1 VIINPTKASISSS
14 TVNTANT
21 AKKTLWQR
29 IIVNYEMYLFLLPAI
44 IYYIIFKYGP
54 LYGLQIAFKD
64 FNGALG
70 IWGSKWVGLKH
81 FKSFFSSYY
90 FWPLIRNTIILSVY
104 SLAAGFPMP
113 IILALMLNEVR
124 SYKYKKFVQT
134 ITYAPHF
141 ISTVVLVG
149 TIVIIFS
156 PMHGLVNQ
164 ILGFFG
170 MESRSFM
177 TDQKLFRHI
186 YVWSGVWQNMGWGS
200 IIYIAS
206 LSSVDPEQYEA
217 AIIDGASRIQR
228 IWYINIPVL
237 IPIMTIL
244 LIMNAGS
251 IMNVG
256 FEKVLLMQNDLI
268 MDVADVISTYV
279 YRRGLI
285 RAEFS
290 FSAAIDLFNNFANFI
305 LLMIVNGVIRRLGE
319 TSLF

>member
-1 VIINPTKASISSS
+1 MMNLAKTGISPD
-14 TVNTANT
+14 V
-21 AKKTLWQR
+21 AKKTLWKR
-29 IIVNYEMYLFLLPAI
+29 IAVNYEMYFFLLPAI
-44 IYYIIFKYGP
+44 VYYIIFHYGP

-81 FKSFFSSYY
+81 FNNFFSSYY
-90 FWPLIRNTIILSVY
+90 FWLLIKNTLVLSIY
-104 SLAAGFPMP
+104 SLIAGFPMP
-113 IILALMLNEVR
+113 IILALMLNEVK
-124 SYKYKKFVQT
+124 SNKYKKFVQT
-134 ITYAPHF
+134 VTYAPHF

-156 PMHGLVNQ
+156 PTYGLVNQ
-164 ILGFFG
+164 MLKLLG
-170 MESRSFM
+170 MEVQSFM
-177 TDQKLFRHI
+177 TNPKLFRHI
-186 YVWSGVWQNMGWGS
+186 YVWSGVWQSTGWGS

-206 LSSVDPEQYEA
+206 LSSVDHEQYEA
-217 AIIDGASRIQR
+217 ATIDGASRIQR
-228 IWYINIPVL
+228 IRYINIPVL

-290 FSAAIDLFNNFANFI
+290 FSSAIGLFNNVANFI
-305 LLMIVNGVIRRLGE
+305 LLMIVNGITRKLGE

>member
-1 VIINPTKASISSS
+1 MINPIKAGISSNM
-14 TVNTANT
+14 T
-21 AKKTLWQR
+21 KKSLWQR

-44 IYYIIFKYGP
+44 IYFVIFKYGP

-81 FKSFFSSYY
+81 FKNFFSSYY
-90 FWPLIRNTIILSVY
+90 FWLLLRNTIILSVY
-104 SLAAGFPMP
+104 SLVAGFPIP
-113 IILALMLNEVR
+113 IILALMLNEVKN
-124 SYKYKKFVQT
+124 YKYKKFVQT
-134 ITYAPHF
+134 VTYAPHF

-149 TIVIIFS
+149 TIVIILS
-156 PMHGLVNQ
+156 PMYGLVNQ
-164 ILGFFG
+164 ILVFLG
-170 MESRSFM
+170 MEPQSFM
-177 TDQKLFRHI
+177 TNQKLFRHI

-206 LSSVDPEQYEA
+206 LSSVDPQQYEA
-217 AIIDGASRIQR
+217 AIIDGASRLQR

-237 IPIMTIL
+237 TPIMTIL
-244 LIMNAGS
+244 LILNAGS
-251 IMNVG
+251 IMNVS

-268 MDVADVISTYV
+268 MDVSDVISTYV

-290 FSAAIDLFNNFANFI
+290 FSAAIGLFNNIANFI
-305 LLMIVNGVIRRLGE
+305 LLMIVNGVVRKLGE
-319 TSLF
+319 NSLF

>member
-1 VIINPTKASISSS
+1 MMINPIKAGISSNM
-14 TVNTANT
+14 T
-21 AKKTLWQR
+21 KKSLWQR

-44 IYYIIFKYGP
+44 IYFVIFKYGP

-81 FKSFFSSYY
+81 FKNFFSSYY
-90 FWPLIRNTIILSVY
+90 FWLLLRNTIILSVY
-104 SLAAGFPMP
+104 SLVAGFPIP
-113 IILALMLNEVR
+113 IILALMLNEVKN
-124 SYKYKKFVQT
+124 YKYKKFVQT
-134 ITYAPHF
+134 VTYAPHF

-149 TIVIIFS
+149 TIVIILS
-156 PMHGLVNQ
+156 PMYGLVNQ
-164 ILGFFG
+164 ILVFLG
-170 MESRSFM
+170 MEPQSFM
-177 TDQKLFRHI
+177 TNQKLFRHI

-206 LSSVDPEQYEA
+206 LSSVDPQQYEA
-217 AIIDGASRIQR
+217 AIIDGASRLQR

-237 IPIMTIL
+237 TPIMTIL
-244 LIMNAGS
+244 LILNAGS
-251 IMNVG
+251 IMNVS

-268 MDVADVISTYV
+268 MDVSDVISTYV

-290 FSAAIDLFNNFANFI
+290 FSAAIGLFNNIANFI
-305 LLMIVNGVIRRLGE
+305 LLMIVNGVVRKLGE
-319 TSLF
+319 NSLF

>member
-1 VIINPTKASISSS
+1 MITPAKAGSS
-14 TVNTANT
+14 TDIT
-21 AKKTLWQR
+21 KKALWKR
-29 IIVNYEMYLFLLPAI
+29 IAMNYEMYLFLLPAVA
-44 IYYIIFKYGP
+44 YYIIFHYGP

-81 FKSFFSSYY
+81 FNNFFSSYY
-90 FWPLIRNTIILSVY
+90 LWPLIRNTLALSLY
-104 SLAAGFPMP
+104 SLVAGFPIP
-113 IILALMLNEVR
+113 IIFALMLNEVK

-134 ITYAPHF
+134 VTYAPHF

-149 TIVIIFS
+149 TVVIVLS
-156 PMHGLVNQ
+156 PTYGLVNQ
-164 ILGFFG
+164 MLKLLGI
-170 MESRSFM
+170 EAQSFM
-177 TDQKLFRHI
+177 TNPGLFRHI
-186 YVWSGVWQNMGWGS
+186 YVWSGIWQSTGWGS
-200 IIYIAS
+200 IIYLAA
-206 LSSVDPEQYEA
+206 LSAVDPQQYEA

-237 IPIMTIL
+237 VPIMTIL

-285 RAEFS
+285 QAQYS
-290 FSAAIDLFNNFANFI
+290 FSAAIGLFNNVINFM
-305 LLMIVNGVIRRLGE
+305 LLMIVNGITRKLGE

>member
-1 VIINPTKASISSS
+1 MNLAKTGISPD
-14 TVNTANT
+14 V
-21 AKKTLWQR
+21 AKKTLWKR
-29 IIVNYEMYLFLLPAI
+29 IAVNYEMYFFLLPAI
-44 IYYIIFKYGP
+44 VYYIIFHYGP

-81 FKSFFSSYY
+81 FNNFFSSYY
-90 FWPLIRNTIILSVY
+90 FWLLIKNTLVLSIY
-104 SLAAGFPMP
+104 SLIAGFPMP
-113 IILALMLNEVR
+113 IILALMLNEVK
-124 SYKYKKFVQT
+124 SNKYKKFVQT
-134 ITYAPHF
+134 VTYAPHF

-156 PMHGLVNQ
+156 PTYGLVNQ
-164 ILGFFG
+164 MLKLLG
-170 MESRSFM
+170 MEVQSFM
-177 TDQKLFRHI
+177 TNPKLFRHI
-186 YVWSGVWQNMGWGS
+186 YVWSGVWQSTGWGS

-206 LSSVDPEQYEA
+206 LSSVDHEQYEA
-217 AIIDGASRIQR
+217 ATIDGASRIQR
-228 IWYINIPVL
+228 IRYINIPVL

-290 FSAAIDLFNNFANFI
+290 FSSAIGLFNNVANFI
-305 LLMIVNGVIRRLGE
+305 LLMIVNGITRKLGE